1 RHEDKLK
8 ELNQKCK
15 VKPTREW
22 NALCRPKWEERNNT
36 MPKGNQENQDRY
48 IQGNRPV
55 KRSHSEIASTS
66 LATAEADRLQNKN
79 AFGALE
85 DMDMSEDEAEGT
97 AQATEPGKQQ

>member
-1 RHEDKLK
+1 MTASNAIALAADKLGLT
-8 ELNQKCK
+8 EYVASPMLYLVAGQ
-15 VKPTREW
+15 
-22 NALCRPKWEERNNT
+22 
-36 MPKGNQENQDRY
+36 QS
-48 IQGNRPV
+48 NRPA

-85 DMDMSEDEAEGT
+85 DMDMSEDEAEAT